1 MSNHNS
7 KKSSYMALKLDMNK
21 AYNRVE
27 WCFLEDVMRKL
38 RFSERWIAFMMVCVK
53 IVSYSVLVN
62 GEPKGLIKPS
72 RQICQGDPLSP
83 FLFLLC
89 TKGLN
94 NLLLKAASEGSL
106 HGFAL
111 SRRSPKLMHL
121 LFVDDSLLFCRSNIN
136 ECQKVLDLLASYESM
151 SGHQINR
158 GKTSIFFSK
167 STTLDMRAEIKEAL
181 GVPEIVQY
189 DKYLGLP
196 SFVGK
201 SKRESFDYIKERIWR
216 KLQGWEES
224 LLSQVGREVLIKV
237 VVQAIPT
244 YTMCCFK
251 LPLGLCNEIEK
262 LIRGF
267 W

>member
-53 IVSYSVLVN
+53 TVSYLVLVN
-62 GEPKGLIKPS
+62 GELKGLIKPS
-72 RQICQGDPLSP
+72 REICQGDPLSP

-89 TKGLN
+89 TEGLN

-151 SGHQINR
+151 SGQQINR

-181 GVPEIVQY
+181 GVPEIV
-189 DKYLGLP
+189 
-196 SFVGK
+196 
-201 SKRESFDYIKERIWR
+201 
-216 KLQGWEES
+216 
-224 LLSQVGREVLIKV
+224 
-237 VVQAIPT
+237 
-244 YTMCCFK
+244 
-251 LPLGLCNEIEK
+251 
-262 LIRGF
+262 
-267 W
+267 